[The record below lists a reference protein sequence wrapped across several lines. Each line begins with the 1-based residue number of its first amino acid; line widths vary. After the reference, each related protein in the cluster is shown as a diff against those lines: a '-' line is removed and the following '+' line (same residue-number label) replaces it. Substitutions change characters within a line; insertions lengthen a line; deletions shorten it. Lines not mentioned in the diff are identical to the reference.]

1 MRFRTM
7 AVGVVLVAVAFGVAI
22 LLADCGI
29 ASQPE
34 AQPATTAPSPTS
46 IPASTSPTPPD
57 MAPEMAR
64 LVAHLPDG
72 SISVA
77 ARNLQTGAE
86 FRYGSHGDQTSASIF
101 KVNILEAVMLK
112 HQESG
117 KPLSES
123 ESRDAS
129 VMIVTSD
136 NDSATRLYQD
146 VGGAAG
152 IREAN
157 RILGL
162 RCTEPN
168 EHYWGLTL
176 TCAEDQVQLL
186 YQLESPSSPLTQA
199 SRDYILNLMQN
210 VTPSQRWG
218 VPVVADPDTTYAV
231 KNGWLDLEHG
241 RDWVI
246 NSIGIVTYRGQTLLI
261 ATLSQHNDTM
271 ASGVSLDEQL
281 AKLAAESVTLP

>member
-1 MRFRTM
+1 
-7 AVGVVLVAVAFGVAI
+7 
-22 LLADCGI
+22 
-29 ASQPE
+29 
-34 AQPATTAPSPTS
+34 
-46 IPASTSPTPPD
+46 

-64 LVAHLPDG
+64 LVEHLPPG

-77 ARNLQTGAE
+77 ARNLQTGAG
-86 FRYGSHGDQTSASIF
+86 FRYGSNGGHTSASIF
-101 KVNILEAVMLK
+101 KVNILGALMLK
-112 HQESG
+112 HQASG
-117 KPLSES
+117 AQLSEN
-123 ESRDAS
+123 ESHNAS

-136 NDSATRLYQD
+136 NDSATHLFQD

-157 RILGL
+157 RSLGL
-162 RCTEPN
+162 MCTEPN
-168 EHYWGLTL
+168 EHYWGLTG
-176 TCAEDQVQLL
+176 TCAEDQVHLL
-186 YQLESPSSPLTQA
+186 YQLESSSSPLTLA
-199 SRDYILNLMQN
+199 SREYILNLMQN

-261 ATLSQHNDTM
+261 ATLSQNNDSM
-271 ASGVSLDEQL
+271 ASGVSLDEHL